1 MRAKTFDFRLNGMR
15 GLPAVLAL
23 GLIAVLALGL
33 IVLVVMVGAAVAAV
47 GLTISAGAALYYT
60 LRRKLAG
67 GAARFD
73 PPGAATSSTTLTE
86 VREIEVEV
94 LPGKER

>member
-1 MRAKTFDFRLNGMR
+1 MRAKTFVFRPNGMR
-15 GLPAVLAL
+15 GLPAALAL
-23 GLIAVLALGL
+23 GLIAILVLGL
-33 IVLVVMVGAAVAAV
+33 IVLVVMVGAAVAVA
-47 GLTISAGAALYYT
+47 GLAISAGAALYYT

-67 GAARFD
+67 SVARFD
-73 PPGAATSSTTLTE
+73 PPETPTSSATLTE